1 MTVTMTATED
11 RGEAAPGGPQPA
23 HINVHIYQESAL
35 AKLLQIADARLQ
47 APKLASTSRGARL
60 LVASWAMQ
68 ITLGLLCGVL
78 GGLLYLCPYTYLR
91 DSGAAFW
98 TGAVAVLAGAVAFI
112 YEKRRGIFWAFL
124 KTVLLLAVFST
135 AVTAIVIAANNFYRI
150 YYFYDENDI
159 CDISSPRSW
168 PTYPP
173 TTPDSEKI
181 QRLHLCFS
189 YVRMLKAMATGLY
202 SILLAL
208 WILLIFTS
216 LTPSCLF
223 FWKKCI
229 AKEKTDQKK
238 LLAENEN

>member
-1 MTVTMTATED
+1 MTVTMTTTED
-11 RGEAAPGGPQPA
+11 RGEAAPGGPQPT
-23 HINVHIYQESAL
+23 HIDVHIYQESAL
-35 AKLLQIADARLQ
+35 AKLLQIADAHLQ
-47 APKLASTSRGARL
+47 APKLVTTSCGARL

-78 GGLLYLCPYTYLR
+78 GGLLFLCPSSYLR

-98 TGAVAVLAGAVAFI
+98 TGGVAVLAGAVAFI

-135 AVTAIVIAANNFYRI
+135 AVTAIVIAANTFYSI
-150 YYFYDENDI
+150 YYFYDENDN
-159 CDISSPRSW
+159 CDISSPRTW
-168 PTYPP
+168 PTY
-173 TTPDSEKI
+173 TSSAPDPENI
-181 QRLHLCFS
+181 QRLALCFS
-189 YVRMLKAMATGLY
+189 YVRMLKAMAVGLHA
-202 SILLAL
+202 ILLAL

-223 FWKKCI
+223 FWKKCL

-238 LLAENEN
+238 LLAGNEN